1 MKMENESLYRILGLV
16 SFLSLWEFVGRFLYS
31 SQVMPSFSTT
41 FMAMIARIADG
52 TLINHGIDTLT
63 RVYTGFTVAAIL
75 GVSLG
80 LVIGWSPRSR
90 AFFDF
95 LVDFL
100 RNVSSITLIPI
111 TVLLIGL
118 GFTQKIVVISYAA
131 FFPVIL
137 NTIAGVSSTDRSL
150 IEAARTMGANDWQ
163 VVKNVVFYSA
173 LPSIFTGLRL
183 SMGVSFVVVI
193 ASELVGATSGLGYYL
208 HEASRTYEIAN
219 MFAAALFVS
228 ILGYFSNKV
237 IVMTGERII
246 SWKENTFTGV

>member
-1 MKMENESLYRILGLV
+1 MKLKRESRYRLLGLL
-16 SFLSLWEFVGRFLYS
+16 SFLTLWEAVGRLLYS
-31 SQVMPSFSTT
+31 SKVMPSFSET
-41 FMAMIARIADG
+41 FTAMVARIADG
-52 TLINHGIDTLT
+52 TLIHHGIDTLA
-63 RVYTGFTVAAIL
+63 RVYTGFTVAAL
-75 GVSLG
+75 MGVSLG
-80 LVIGWSPRSR
+80 LLIGWSPRSR

-137 NTIAGVSSTDRSL
+137 NTIAGVSSTDRRL
-150 IEAARTMGANDWQ
+150 IDAARTMGANDWQ
-163 VVKNVVFYSA
+163 ILKNVVFYSS

-193 ASELVGATSGLGYYL
+193 AAELVGSTSGLGYYL

-228 ILGYFSNKV
+228 ILGYLSNKA
-237 IVMTGERII
+237 IVTVGERII